1 MIKVTMSKTKET
13 KGTFVYS
20 ADTDASNDIIST
32 LYIKK
37 EAFKGSNVPDFITVQ
52 IADSQE

>member
-1 MIKVTMSKTKET
+1 MTKTKET

-20 ADTDASNDIIST
+20 ADTEASNDIIPT

-37 EAFKGSNVPDFITVQ
+37 EAFIGSKVPEFITVQ
-52 IADSQE
+52 IVEGQE